1 MTHQRHWLCTA
12 AMVLMPI
19 SAPMYSP
26 EPIGCRLLSFG
37 SDIRRREFI
46 TLLGGAAAAAP
57 LIARAQQA
65 DRVRRIGMLLPYIAS
80 DPQNQ
85 ARVATFQTALQ
96 QLGWTE
102 GRNVTF
108 EFRYAEGKLDR
119 LAVLATE
126 LVRMNVDVILTAGT
140 EPIDAARKATSI
152 IPIVMATVGDPVAAG
167 FVESLAR
174 PGGNVTGLSLFATE
188 LSAKR
193 LELLKE
199 TLPGLKRLAIILNPD
214 NASVVLKSKEIEAAA
229 GVLGIQIQSL
239 RIRNAEDF
247 EKILE
252 PAVLANVDAVITTE
266 DALQVINRARIIAL
280 AMQGGIPVA
289 AEFGELARAGALI
302 SYGPSVV
309 DLWRR
314 AAGHVDKIL
323 KGVKPADIP
332 VEQPTRFEFIINL
345 KTASALGLTIPPSV
359 LARADEVI
367 E

>member
-1 MTHQRHWLCTA
+1 M
-12 AMVLMPI
+12 
-19 SAPMYSP
+19 
-26 EPIGCRLLSFG
+26 
-37 SDIRRREFI
+37 RRREFI
-46 TLLGGAAAAAP
+46 TLLGGAAVAWP
-57 LIARAQQA
+57 LAARAQQS
-65 DRVRRIGMLLPYIAS
+65 DRVRRIGMLLSYVAS
-80 DPQNQ
+80 DAENQ
-85 ARVATFQTALQ
+85 ARVAAFQTTLH

-167 FVESLAR
+167 FVASLAR

-199 TLPGLKRLAIILNPD
+199 TLPGLKRLAMILNPD

-229 GVLGIQIQSL
+229 RVLGVQIQSL
-239 RIRNAEDF
+239 QIRNAEDI
-247 EKILE
+247 EKMLE
-252 PAVLANVDAVITTE
+252 PAMLANVDAVITTD
-266 DALQVINRARIIAL
+266 DALQLINRSRIITL
-280 AMQGGIPVA
+280 AKQGGIPVA
-289 AEFGELARAGALI
+289 AELGELARTGALI

-314 AAGHVDKIL
+314 AAGQVDKIL

-332 VEQPTRFEFIINL
+332 VEQPTRFELIINL
-345 KTASALGLTIPPSV
+345 KTAEALGLTVPPT
-359 LARADEVI
+359 LLTRADEVI

>member
-1 MTHQRHWLCTA
+1 M
-12 AMVLMPI
+12 
-19 SAPMYSP
+19 
-26 EPIGCRLLSFG
+26 
-37 SDIRRREFI
+37 RRREFI
-46 TLLGGAAAAAP
+46 TLLGGTVLARP
-57 LIARAQQA
+57 LAARAQQ
-65 DRVRRIGMLLPYIAS
+65 RPSIGVLLAYIAA
-80 DPQNQ
+80 DPQSQ
-85 ARVATFQTALQ
+85 ARVTAFKTTLQ

-140 EPIDAARKATSI
+140 EPIDAARKATTT
-152 IPIVMATVGDPVAAG
+152 IPIVMATVGDPVSAG
-167 FVESLAR
+167 FVASLAR
-174 PGGNVTGLSLFATE
+174 PGGNVTGFSLFATE

-193 LELLKE
+193 LALLKE
-199 TLPGLKRLAIILNPD
+199 TLPGLKRLAMIWNPD

-229 GVLGIQIQSL
+229 RVLGVQIQSL
-239 RIRNAEDF
+239 QIRNAEDI

-252 PAVLANVDAVITTE
+252 PAGLANVDAVITTE
-266 DALQVINRARIIAL
+266 DALQVIYRARIIAL
-280 AMQGGIPVA
+280 ARQVGIPVA

-323 KGVKPADIP
+323 RGVKPVDIP
-332 VEQPTRFEFIINL
+332 VEQPTKFELVINL
-345 KTASALGLTIPPSV
+345 KIAKALGLTVPPQIV
-359 LARADEVI
+359 ARADEVI